1 MHVMPP
7 LIEPLECPLD
17 DVAHVPR
24 RFGVGVM
31 LILMTAFAVLF
42 AIMRTFHAPPE
53 VFCVIAGL
61 FFAVTLAQIVLFQG
75 KKPRAASL
83 LAGGIV
89 FPLEMAAVT
98 FWAAAIRDFRGDF
111 VCELIGTFIGTACI
125 GAPLGYVAGCV
136 MAGVFFVQER
146 LGQKK
151 APPLEISLAP
161 LTEADFDTLCTWL
174 RHRPLFELWSQEQFR
189 YPLDQEQLE
198 DRFDAAMPAVPEAAL
213 TGYTPTAS
221 TPPCPPS
228 PRQTGDETTLLQF
241 LKQPEKLERLAFKAV
256 TGEMTLMVAAIEL
269 SNIDRNRSRANI
281 ELAIVDPSLQDRGQI
296 SSKLVQ
302 AIVEEAF
309 RRQRLHWLRV
319 VLPRQAVESLECFR
333 KQDFYDL
340 ESTATPSSEY
350 ALLVRGRRYS

>member
-1 MHVMPP
+1 MRYMPP

-42 AIMRTFHAPPE
+42 AVMRTFRAPPE
-53 VFCVIAGL
+53 VFVVTAGL

-89 FPLEMAAVT
+89 FPLEMAAVML
-98 FWAAAIRDFRGDF
+98 WEGARRDFPGDF
-111 VCELIGTFIGTACI
+111 VCELLGTLIGTACI
-125 GAPLGYVAGCV
+125 GAPLGYVAGCI

-146 LGQKK
+146 LSQRK
-151 APPLEISLAP
+151 APAVELSLVP

-198 DRFDAAMPAVPEAAL
+198 DRFDGAMPAVPEASS
-213 TGYTPTAS
+213 TGTAATAS
-221 TPPCPPS
+221 PPPEPP
-228 PRQTGDETTLLQF
+228 PQDKPGDETALLQF
-241 LKQPEKLERLAFKAV
+241 LKQPEKLERLVFKAV
-256 TGEMTLMVAAIEL
+256 TGEIQVMAAAIEL

-281 ELAIVDPSLQDRGQI
+281 ELAIVDPTRNDRGRI
-296 SSKLVQ
+296 SGTLVR

-309 RRQRLHWLRV
+309 HRQRLHWLRV
-319 VLPRQAVESLECFR
+319 VLPRKAEESIHCFR
-333 KQDFYDL
+333 MQEFYEL
-340 ESTATPSSEY
+340 ESAAMPSSEY
-350 ALLVRGRRYS
+350 ALLVRGRRYT